1 MNISIITAT
10 YNSHPAIKDCVGSVA
25 LQTLKPEHVIVD
37 GKSKDATIATIKNS
51 PSVSR
56 YISEPD
62 KGIYDALNKGL
73 RLARGKIIGLLHSDD
88 LLAEATTLEKIKHAF
103 DESGADVVYG
113 DLLYVDKQDTSKIIR
128 YWKSQPF
135 KASLLNR
142 GWMPAHPT
150 VFAKRE
156 VYAKHGQFDL
166 SFNIAADY
174 DLMLR
179 IFQDKTLKFAYVPEV
194 ITRMRVGGA
203 SNKSI
208 KNILHK
214 SGEDYR
220 AMKKNSLPFPLW
232 TLACKNL
239 SKIPQFLKRHAGAP
253 RCREIVPRG
262 K

>member
-1 MNISIITAT
+1 MNFSIITAT
-10 YNSHPAIKDCVGSVA
+10 YNSYPAIKDCIDSIA
-25 LQTLKPEHVIVD
+25 QQTLKPEHLIID
-37 GKSKDATIATIKNS
+37 GQSKDETLTTIKNS
-51 PSVSR
+51 PSVSQ

-73 RLARGKIIGLLHSDD
+73 RLAQGEIIGLLHSDD
-88 LLAEATTLEKIKHAF
+88 LLAEATTLEKIKQAF
-103 DESGADVVYG
+103 EETGADVVYG
-113 DLLYVDKQDTSKIIR
+113 DLVYVDKEDTNKVIR
-128 YWKSQPF
+128 YWKSQAFQP
-135 KASLLNR
+135 ALLKR

-166 SFNIAADY
+166 SFDIAADY

-179 IFQDKTLKFAYVPEV
+179 IFQDKTLKFAYLPAV

-203 SNKSI
+203 SNKSL
-208 KNILHK
+208 KNIIHK
-214 SGEDYR
+214 SSEDYR

-239 SKIPQFLKRHAGAP
+239 SKIPQFLKR
-253 RCREIVPRG
+253 
-262 K
+262 

>member
-1 MNISIITAT
+1 MNFSIITAT
-10 YNSHPAIKDCVGSVA
+10 YNSYPAINDCIGSIA
-25 LQTLKPEHVIVD
+25 QQTLKPEHLIID
-37 GKSKDATIATIKNS
+37 GQSKDETRTTIKNS
-51 PSVSR
+51 PSVSQ

-73 RLARGKIIGLLHSDD
+73 RLAQGDIIGLLHSDD
-88 LLAEATTLEKIKHAF
+88 LLAEATTLEKINQAF
-103 DESGADVVYG
+103 EETGADVVYG
-113 DLLYVDKQDTSKIIR
+113 DLVYVDKEDTSKVIR
-128 YWKSQPF
+128 YWKSQAFQP
-135 KASLLNR
+135 ALLKR

-166 SFNIAADY
+166 SFDIAADY

-179 IFQDKTLKFAYVPEV
+179 IFQDKTLKFAYLPAV

-203 SNKSI
+203 SNKSL
-208 KNILHK
+208 KNIIHK
-214 SGEDYR
+214 SSEDYR

-239 SKIPQFLKRHAGAP
+239 SKIPQFLKR
-253 RCREIVPRG
+253 
-262 K
+262 